1 MVGLME
7 GWREREREGSLPDTL
22 ERCTGW
28 AASKHAARRRRH
40 ILASCIIDKLYVGG
54 VALKESERVSE
65 DYIRKLF
72 FLSEESI
79 IFILSS
85 PVLLLICA
93 AQKAPLK
100 IIVFFEDDIR
110 GGVGFIAHPVPAPI
124 WSSCQSG

>member
-1 MVGLME
+1 ME
-7 GWREREREGSLPDTL
+7 GWRDGSVPDTL

-28 AASKHAARRRRH
+28 AASKQAARGRRH

-54 VALKESERVSE
+54 VAFKGSSRVSE

-85 PVLLLICA
+85 PVLLLICTV
-93 AQKAPLK
+93 QKAPLK
-100 IIVFFEDDIR
+100 IIVFFEDDIQERKVGRGRGR
-110 GGVGFIAHPVPAPI
+110 GGT
-124 WSSCQSG
+124 